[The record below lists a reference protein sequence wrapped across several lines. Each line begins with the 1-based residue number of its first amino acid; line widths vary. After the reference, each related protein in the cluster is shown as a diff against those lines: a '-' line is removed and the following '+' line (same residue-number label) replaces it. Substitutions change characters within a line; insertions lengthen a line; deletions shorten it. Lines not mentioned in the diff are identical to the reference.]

1 MNKQELINQI
11 KQKKSFLCIGLD
23 TDIQKIPEYL
33 SKFDD
38 PVFEFNK
45 QIIDS
50 TKDLCVAYK
59 LNTAFYESN
68 GINGWKSLMKT
79 IEYIPKNIFSIADA
93 KRGDIGNTSK
103 MYAKTFFETMD
114 FDSITVNPYMGSD
127 SVEPFLDFNNK
138 WVILLALTSNKGSED
153 FQNFSN
159 QSNVKLYQQVLE
171 KSMNWSDDSRIMYV
185 VGATKS
191 DSLKEIRKIIP
202 DHFLLIPGV
211 GAQGGSLDDVVKFG
225 MNKDCGL
232 LINSSRSIIYAGH
245 GENFADNAREAA
257 LKIKLEMENYLS

>member
-159 QSNVKLYQQVLE
+159 QSNVKLYQQVIE

-202 DHFLLIPGV
+202 DHFLLIPGI

>member
-11 KQKKSFLCIGLD
+11 KLKKSFLCIGLD
-23 TDIQKIPEYL
+23 TDIQKIPEHL
-33 SKFDD
+33 LKFDD

-50 TKDLCVAYK
+50 TKDFCVAYK

-159 QSNVKLYQQVLE
+159 QSNVKLYQQVIE

-232 LINSSRSIIYAGH
+232 LINSSRSIIYAGQR
-245 GENFADNAREAA
+245 ENFAENAREAA
-257 LKIKLEMENYLS
+257 LKIKSEMENYLS

>member
-11 KQKKSFLCIGLD
+11 KLKKSFLCIGLD
-23 TDIQKIPEYL
+23 TDIQKIPEHL
-33 SKFDD
+33 LKFDD

-59 LNTAFYESN
+59 LNSAFYESN
-68 GINGWKSLMKT
+68 GIDGWKSLMKT

-159 QSNVKLYQQVLE
+159 QSNVKLYQQVIE
-171 KSMNWSDDSRIMYV
+171 KSMN
-185 VGATKS
+185 
-191 DSLKEIRKIIP
+191 
-202 DHFLLIPGV
+202 
-211 GAQGGSLDDVVKFG
+211 
-225 MNKDCGL
+225 
-232 LINSSRSIIYAGH
+232 
-245 GENFADNAREAA
+245 
-257 LKIKLEMENYLS
+257 

>member
-138 WVILLALTSNKGSED
+138 WVILLALTSNKGSKD

-159 QSNVKLYQQVLE
+159 QSNIKLYQQVIE

-191 DSLKEIRKIIP
+191 NSLKEIRKIIP
-202 DHFLLIPGV
+202 NHFLLIPGI
-211 GAQGGSLDDVVKFG
+211 GAQGGSLDDVVKYG

-232 LINSSRSIIYAGH
+232 LINSSRSIIYAGY
-245 GENFADNAREAA
+245 GENFADNARKAA